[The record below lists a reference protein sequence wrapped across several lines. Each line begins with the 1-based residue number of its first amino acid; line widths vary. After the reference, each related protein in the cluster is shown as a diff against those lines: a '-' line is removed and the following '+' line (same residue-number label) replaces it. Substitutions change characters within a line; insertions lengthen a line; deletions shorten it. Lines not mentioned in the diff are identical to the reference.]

1 MANKKWT
8 EVSQPFQ
15 FPPSF
20 TSKSFTLR
28 KMYSRLLHDYE
39 QVYYHRNRG
48 QPIPPPGESSRHSCH
63 LREADIGQKQLRD
76 CMRASLD
83 AHTPPLER
91 HPQCAQS
98 RKP

>member
-39 QVYYHRNRG
+39 QVYFHRNRG
-48 QPIPPPGESSRHSCH
+48 QPTPPPGQRHSVSPMT
-63 LREADIGQKQLRD
+63 LSDASQVDEAA
-76 CMRASLD
+76 C
-83 AHTPPLER
+83 PPCT
-91 HPQCAQS
+91 HISAPGTHS
-98 RKP
+98 KPCNFPGSVK

>member
-39 QVYYHRNRG
+39 QVYFHRNRG
-48 QPIPPPGESSRHSCH
+48 QPIPPPGESSCHQH
-63 LREADIGQKQLRD
+63 LRRTFSGQLQR
-76 CMRASLD
+76 MA
-83 AHTPPLER
+83 
-91 HPQCAQS
+91 
-98 RKP
+98 